1 MSSTQQQIILDISSN
16 KDIYE
21 TLEKKISELN
31 NNYLQ
36 DQFTLQYIDEDNDRI
51 TFSSNDEL
59 QSALKNYS
67 INGLIKIFIKPKSKI
82 NEQLNQNTTIHIG
95 IICDGC
101 QGPVI
106 GNRYKCMECID
117 YDLCQTCSNKN
128 LHSEYN
134 MLKLTRVFQH
144 HRWKELFELIES
156 YIPEYL
162 RTEKLNEILNQFKTS
177 EQADKSINETILL
190 ENIGEI
196 LSSFGINCDY
206 SVNKQTDEELKSQK
220 KNEESRTTINTSTES
235 KPTVPFLNNLFQQ
248 FQTIFA
254 PIFQHLTTTKTVSP
268 EEDQQAQDQKKID
281 ECIERMTSIG
291 FVDSNGVLTELIKSK
306 KGDPEQ
312 VLDVINQQNYKNE
325 AFL

>member
-1 MSSTQQQIILDISSN
+1 MVLSKFLSN
-16 KDIYE
+16 Q
-21 TLEKKISELN
+21 N
-31 NNYLQ
+31 
-36 DQFTLQYIDEDNDRI
+36 
-51 TFSSNDEL
+51 
-59 QSALKNYS
+59 
-67 INGLIKIFIKPKSKI
+67 PKI
-82 NEQLNQNTTIHIG
+82 NEQLNQNTAIHIG

-144 HRWKELFELIES
+144 HRCKYGHRFWYHFMRQQNRSFNLYIPCDINNFLNHFKGKELFELIES

-177 EQADKSINETILL
+177 EQPDKSINETILL

-196 LSSFGINCDY
+196 LSSFAINCDY
-206 SVNKQTDEELKSQK
+206 SVNKQTDEESKSQK

-235 KPTVPFLNNLFQQ
+235 KPTVPSLSNLFQQ

-254 PIFQHLTTTKTVSP
+254 PIFQYLTTTKTVSP
-268 EEDQQAQDQKKID
+268 EEDQQAQDQKKD
-281 ECIERMTSIG
+281 
-291 FVDSNGVLTELIKSK
+291 
-306 KGDPEQ
+306 
-312 VLDVINQQNYKNE
+312 
-325 AFL
+325 